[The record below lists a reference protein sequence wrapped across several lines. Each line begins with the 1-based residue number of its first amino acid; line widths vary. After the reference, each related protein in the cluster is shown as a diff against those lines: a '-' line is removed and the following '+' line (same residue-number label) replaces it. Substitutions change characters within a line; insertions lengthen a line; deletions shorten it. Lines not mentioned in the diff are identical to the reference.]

1 MVIIMLTKKI
11 LVTIKTKL
19 KKLISRADL
28 EYVRDVLGVK
38 EFLPLVA
45 KYPSEQTYKNVTA
58 T

>member
-28 EYVRDVLGVK
+28 EYVRDVLGV
-38 EFLPLVA
+38 PLVA
-45 KYPSEQTYKNVTA
+45 KYRSEQNII
-58 T
+58 